1 MSGVCLSSRLLARLP
16 APSQHVC
23 ADIRSVGAPQRRA
36 HAPPA
41 ARKKRKPGWLAGS
54 KESLR
59 RVPPQ
64 QIASMLPRP
73 RPVANEHRT
82 DSLALTNPMRAKAR
96 GWDFIPFVSF
106 FFIHFFSLFP
116 DSVFWPAPS
125 PSTFLWMVGRAP
137 NDECGMTSG
146 EQTNSSGWEFPSK

>member
-106 FFIHFFSLFP
+106 FFLIHFFLYFPILF
-116 DSVFWPAPS
+116 F
-125 PSTFLWMVGRAP
+125 GRP
-137 NDECGMTSG
+137 PPPRRSCGWWAVLQMTNAG
-146 EQTNSSGWEFPSK
+146 